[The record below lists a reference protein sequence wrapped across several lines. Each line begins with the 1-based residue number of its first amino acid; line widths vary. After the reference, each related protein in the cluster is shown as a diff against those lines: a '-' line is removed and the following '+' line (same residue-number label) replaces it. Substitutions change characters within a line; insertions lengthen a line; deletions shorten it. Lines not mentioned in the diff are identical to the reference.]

1 MFQGFSQ
8 ETIDFL
14 WGIRFNN
21 EKSWFEAHKEVYL
34 QRLYRPMQALSQE
47 VWEALDGAFPDLEL
61 IRRVTRIYRDA
72 RRLHGRGPY
81 KDRLWFTLER
91 PSEDWTVRPV
101 FWFELE
107 PEGYSYGLGC
117 YQAPPVMMAKL
128 RARLDADPKPFSRL
142 VRKFARQDRFHLE
155 AQPSKRP
162 KGDPGPLLYDWYNA
176 RSLSLCC
183 DRSHDALLFSPELAE
198 ELAAG
203 FRALAPFYRYFL
215 LLEGD
220 PDPRDT

>member
-117 YQAPPVMMAKL
+117 YQAPPVMMAKF

-142 VRKFARQDRFHLE
+142 VWTVARQDHLHLE
-155 AQPSKRP
+155 AQPYNRP